1 MPACH
6 HVRLLSLALLCAGA
20 MPLAVAAQ
28 DGAAPGTPAAV
39 VVAADEQVQAAVAA
53 VLVATL
59 AERFDDP
66 LLEVRLGP
74 AGVTSTGVRDHVV
87 HGDGHLRL
95 SGGGPEDWLAFRYR
109 SRYDPLFGT
118 AGYAEVSLGGDGEGE
133 GERFVPNDARL
144 LVDLEARLAG
154 EFESQPGAGRV
165 FLQLDEVSSL
175 QSGERFL
182 RIEASGLV
190 DFGPGGSTTTRVDAL
205 YDLQGGHWLSIE
217 HALAPNIVAH
227 DHGGTAGY

>member
-1 MPACH
+1 MK
-6 HVRLLSLALLCAGA
+6 R
-20 MPLAVAAQ
+20 
-28 DGAAPGTPAAV
+28 
-39 VVAADEQVQAAVAA
+39 
-53 VLVATL
+53 
-59 AERFDDP
+59 
-66 LLEVRLGP
+66 
-74 AGVTSTGVRDHVV
+74 
-87 HGDGHLRL
+87 
-95 SGGGPEDWLAFRYR
+95 
-109 SRYDPLFGT
+109 FGT

-154 EFESQPGAGRV
+154 DFESQPGAGRV

-190 DFGPGGSTTTRVDAL
+190 DFGPGDSTTTRVDAL